1 MTVIDTYLEHA
12 TPDKRAMVEH
22 IRALAH
28 TTIPDLEEC
37 LSYGMPGF
45 RHVPTGKVVLGIAVN
60 KKTIG
65 VYPHS
70 GSVLD
75 KMTADISKYRTT
87 LSALN
92 FTSGEP
98 LPDAVLKEL
107 LQVRLLEVLEGY
119 GTGGKK

>member
-1 MTVIDTYLEHA
+1 MYLEHA

-22 IRALAH
+22 IRALAR

-45 RHVPTGKVVLGIAVN
+45 RHAPTGKVVLGIAVN

-75 KMTADISKYRTT
+75 AMTSDTSKYRTT

-92 FTSGEP
+92 FTPGEL
-98 LPDAVLKEL
+98 LPDDLLKEL
-107 LQVRLLEVLEGY
+107 MQVRLIEILEGY
-119 GTGGKK
+119 GTKRKK